1 MEVQSVWGETP
12 LWFIA
17 ALVTWKQFSLF
28 LQIWKTSN
36 FTSNFMNMF
45 VLPPLICIRVRWF
58 QLFVVDSFGELS
70 KSTGYRD
77 KHLDLNG
84 YGVGGLLYPP
94 RTLPM
99 WQNSFQVCK
108 NRFFGFP
115 LLKSDRILAIF
126 TQTSS
131 VTKRNIMDRMDMALG
146 MVYTPHQW
154 TYSDRN
160 DSYREKSTFS
170 FLAANLSRTGQCFQH
185 GKGVSL
191 VPWYEDTKSFTPSP
205 QKMDFWPKNGQI
217 WPKTGIL
224 GQISAFLAHLI

>member
-1 MEVQSVWGETP
+1 M
-12 LWFIA
+12 
-17 ALVTWKQFSLF
+17 
-28 LQIWKTSN
+28 
-36 FTSNFMNMF
+36 
-45 VLPPLICIRVRWF
+45 
-58 QLFVVDSFGELS
+58 
-70 KSTGYRD
+70 
-77 KHLDLNG
+77 
-84 YGVGGLLYPP
+84 GGLLYPP

-115 LLKSDRILAIF
+115 MLKSKRILAIF

-191 VPWYEDTKSFTPSP
+191 VPWYEDTKSFTQHHPKKWILA
-205 QKMDFWPKNGQI
+205 QKWPNLA
-217 WPKTGIL
+217 KTGIF
-224 GQISAFLAHLI
+224 GQISAFLAHLIPYLTKKQCGQVA

>member
-1 MEVQSVWGETP
+1 M
-12 LWFIA
+12 
-17 ALVTWKQFSLF
+17 
-28 LQIWKTSN
+28 
-36 FTSNFMNMF
+36 
-45 VLPPLICIRVRWF
+45 RWF
-58 QLFVVDSFGELS
+58 QLFVVDSFGQLS

-126 TQTSS
+126 TTTSL

-154 TYSDRN
+154 TYSYKK
-160 DSYREKSTFS
+160 DSYRENSTFS
-170 FLAANLSRTGQCFQH
+170 FLAANLSRTSQCFQH
-185 GKGVSL
+185 GKGESY

-205 QKMDFWPKNGQI
+205 PKMDFG
-217 WPKTGIL
+217 PKTAKFG
-224 GQISAFLAHLI
+224 

>member
-1 MEVQSVWGETP
+1 MKRNYWGWSRVGCDDFNFLSWILLASSQKVPVTETN
-12 LWFIA
+12 
-17 ALVTWKQFSLF
+17 T
-28 LQIWKTSN
+28 
-36 FTSNFMNMF
+36 
-45 VLPPLICIRVRWF
+45 
-58 QLFVVDSFGELS
+58 
-70 KSTGYRD
+70 
-77 KHLDLNG
+77 LDFNG
-84 YGVGGLLYPP
+84 YGVGDLLYPP

-126 TQTSS
+126 NQTSS

-154 TYSDRN
+154 TYSDIN
-160 DSYREKSTFS
+160 DSYRENSTFS
-170 FLAANLSRTGQCFQH
+170 FLAANLSRTSQCFQH

-191 VPWYEDTKSFTPSP
+191 VPWYEDTKSFTPFP
-205 QKMDFWPKNGQI
+205 PKIDFWPKNGQI

>member
-1 MEVQSVWGETP
+1 MENTKQHLENKLVP
-12 LWFIA
+12 WFA
-17 ALVTWKQFSLF
+17 VKVRSLP
-28 LQIWKTSN
+28 
-36 FTSNFMNMF
+36 
-45 VLPPLICIRVRWF
+45 VRVRWF
-58 QLFVVDSFGELS
+58 RLFVVDSFGELS

-131 VTKRNIMDRMDMALG
+131 VTKRNIMDRMDKVLG
-146 MVYTPHQW
+146 MAYTPHQRS
-154 TYSDRN
+154 YSDRN
-160 DSYREKSTFS
+160 DSNREKNLQFGRMCSKFVQNIVKHSMDCLQSTC
-170 FLAANLSRTGQCFQH
+170 AIIMATA
-185 GKGVSL
+185 V
-191 VPWYEDTKSFTPSP
+191 
-205 QKMDFWPKNGQI
+205 
-217 WPKTGIL
+217 
-224 GQISAFLAHLI
+224 LIQPTD

>member
-1 MEVQSVWGETP
+1 M
-12 LWFIA
+12 
-17 ALVTWKQFSLF
+17 
-28 LQIWKTSN
+28 
-36 FTSNFMNMF
+36 
-45 VLPPLICIRVRWF
+45 RWF

-108 NRFFGFP
+108 NRFFDFP

-126 TQTSS
+126 TTTSS

-170 FLAANLSRTGQCFQH
+170 FPAANLSRTGQCFQH

-191 VPWYEDTKSFTPSP
+191 VPWYEDTHRPGRPREINFMSRYICFSQNGPFDVSFEELFS
-205 QKMDFWPKNGQI
+205 KAKNPGGFFRKI
-217 WPKTGIL
+217 V
-224 GQISAFLAHLI
+224 F

>member
-1 MEVQSVWGETP
+1 MICYSAYFQTFKHHFVCVQNGKAMFYHPPPAAEPNNCTISLT
-12 LWFIA
+12 FIA
-17 ALVTWKQFSLF
+17 LLWASLH
-28 LQIWKTSN
+28 N
-36 FTSNFMNMF
+36 
-45 VLPPLICIRVRWF
+45 RVRWF
-58 QLFVVDSFGELS
+58 QLFVVDSFGQLS
-70 KSTGYRD
+70 KSTGYWD

-94 RTLPM
+94 QTLPM

-154 TYSDRN
+154 TYSDRK

-191 VPWYEDTKSFTPSP
+191 VLWSNARPNNNLNKLPRWFFCHVSS
-205 QKMDFWPKNGQI
+205 
-217 WPKTGIL
+217 
-224 GQISAFLAHLI
+224 